1 MFRLFKSSA
10 VSLTPKE
17 ADERHRAG
25 LIQLVDVREVSEW
38 KQARV
43 PGAVLLPLSTL
54 TAASLNG
61 LPHGKPIVFY
71 CRSGNRSSRA
81 VALCRQLGLAHD
93 QHIAGGIMAWAS
105 AGLPIER

>member
-10 VSLTPKE
+10 IALTPKE
-17 ADERHRAG
+17 ADERRRAG

-43 PGAVLLPLSTL
+43 PGAVLLPLSTI
-54 TAASLNG
+54 TAKSLDG
-61 LPHGKPIVFY
+61 LPKEKPIVFY

-81 VALCRQLGLAHD
+81 VSICRQLGLAHD
-93 QHIAGGIMAWAS
+93 HHVAGGIIAWTS
-105 AGLPIER
+105 ADLPIEK